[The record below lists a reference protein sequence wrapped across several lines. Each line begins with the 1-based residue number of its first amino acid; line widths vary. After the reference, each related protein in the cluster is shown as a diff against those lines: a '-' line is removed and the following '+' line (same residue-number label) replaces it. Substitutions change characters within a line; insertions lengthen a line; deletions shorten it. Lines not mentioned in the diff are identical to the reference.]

1 MIKRNTHRKS
11 QVRRRVI
18 AMIGLVVIA
27 AAASCTESGKN
38 EESSPNPA
46 HTESSAS
53 VPAPLSSLPGL
64 IDRTA
69 EAPLAGLFAKA
80 DPDHDDAWSS
90 ESFSQAAGNQLLR
103 IADALKVHGE
113 LAGIEGGDAPLLDP
127 AYRGSPLRPD
137 AQEIFRDGGI
147 AVSRWQPPASSIAAA
162 GLRGIEGFKQSFEAL
177 KTSLGTSRADE
188 VRAKFKVIRVDL
200 NPAGA
205 RTLVYLEVVAL
216 HPDHRIQQTA
226 SWDCF
231 WSSAS
236 SGSSPLLAGI
246 VVQDFEEVIY
256 EGERPAFEDGT
267 DSLIGANAS
276 FREQLIYGA
285 DHWYGSLDAAFGI
298 HQGNQGLSIGDA
310 NGDGLDDLLVCQP
323 AGLPSRLYLRNPDGS
338 LRDATYA
345 SGLDWLDSARS
356 ALFLDLDNDGDQDL
370 AITLGY
376 VLALFENDGNG
387 VFRMFSTVEIYS
399 WPTSLAAADF
409 DNDGDLDIYVCG
421 YNPRGETAPGD
432 IFANPV
438 PYHDANNG
446 ARNFMLENKGDLI
459 FEDITEAIGLNANN
473 RRFSFAAS
481 WEDYDND
488 GDQDLYVAN
497 DFGRN
502 NLYRNEVDENGVRRF
517 RDVAAEAGVEDIA
530 AGMSVSWGDYNRD
543 GRIDLYVSNMFSSA
557 GNRVTYQRQFKPGA
571 DAGLRQDIQRH
582 ARGNTLFENS
592 GGGAFKD
599 VSIEASVTM
608 GRWAWASLF
617 ADINN
622 DGWEDLYVANGF
634 YTTPDTGDL

>member
-1 MIKRNTHRKS
+1 MPAT
-11 QVRRRVI
+11 
-18 AMIGLVVIA
+18 GLAVLIA
-27 AAASCTESGKN
+27 AVASCTESG
-38 EESSPNPA
+38 EDRRSS
-46 HTESSAS
+46 S
-53 VPAPLSSLPGL
+53 VPAPKEDEALIPAPLAPVPGL
-64 IDRTA
+64 IDRRA
-69 EAPLAGLFAKA
+69 QAPLAGLFEKA
-80 DPDHDDAWSS
+80 NPDHDDAWSS

-103 IADALKVHGE
+103 IAEALKKHGE
-113 LAGIEGGDAPLLDP
+113 WESIEGGAGPLVDAG
-127 AYRGSPLRPD
+127 YRGSPLRPD
-137 AQEIFRDGGI
+137 AKEIFRDGAI
-147 AVSRWQPPASSIAAA
+147 SVSRWRLPAA
-162 GLRGIEGFKQSFEAL
+162 GEGSGSGGFPGIEGFKQSFDEL
-177 KTSLGTSRADE
+177 VTSLDAGRAGE
-188 VRAKFKVIRVDL
+188 IRAKFKVIRVDL

-205 RTLVYLEVVAL
+205 RTLVYADLAAV
-216 HPDHRIQQTA
+216 HPDHHIQQTA
-226 SWDCF
+226 AWDCF

-246 VVQDFEEVIY
+246 VVQDFEEITY
-256 EGERPAFEDGT
+256 AGGESPAFADGT
-267 DSLIGANAS
+267 ESLLGENAS

-310 NGDGLDDLLVCQP
+310 DGDGLDDLLVCQP
-323 AGLPSRLYLRNPDGS
+323 AGLLNRLYLQNPDGS
-338 LRDATYA
+338 LRDATQA
-345 SGLDWLDSARS
+345 AGLDWLDSARS

-370 AITLGY
+370 VITLGY
-376 VLALFENDGNG
+376 SLGLFENDGTG
-387 VFRMFSTVEIYS
+387 VFHLFSTVEIYS
-399 WPTSLAAADF
+399 WPTSLAAADY
-409 DNDGDLDIYVCG
+409 DNDGDLDIFVCG

-446 ARNFMLENKGDLI
+446 ARNFLLENKGDLI
-459 FEDITEAIGLNANN
+459 FEDVTESSGLNVNN

-502 NLYRNEVDENGVRRF
+502 NLYHNEYAETGVPRF

-543 GRIDLYVSNMFSSA
+543 GWIDLYVSNMFSSA

-592 GGGAFKD
+592 GDGTFKD
-599 VSIEASVTM
+599 VSTEASVTM
-608 GRWAWASLF
+608 GRWAWASHF
-617 ADINN
+617 VDINN
-622 DGWEDLYVANGF
+622 DGWQDLYVANGF